1 MGLPR
6 LLILPNIPRR
16 ISLFS
21 SNYLALSISSCAVP
35 MTHTTA
41 AAANTILRA
50 MIIAA
55 KPLAMV
61 SNGPR
66 RILDHICSKRA
77 VGCDPP
83 LNGEVLGG
91 KLSARKGWK

>member
-1 MGLPR
+1 MGLPQ
-6 LLILPNIPRR
+6 LLISPNIPRR
-16 ISLFS
+16 TSLFS

-50 MIIAA
+50 MLIAVR
-55 KPLAMV
+55 PLAMA

-66 RILDHICSKRA
+66 RILDDTCSRRA
-77 VGCDPP
+77 VGCDHP
-83 LNGEVLGG
+83 L
-91 KLSARKGWK
+91 KW